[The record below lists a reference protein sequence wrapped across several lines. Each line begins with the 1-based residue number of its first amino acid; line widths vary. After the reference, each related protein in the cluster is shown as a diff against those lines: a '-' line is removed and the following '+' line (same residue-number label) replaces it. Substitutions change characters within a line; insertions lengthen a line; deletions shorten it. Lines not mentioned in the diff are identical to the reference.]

1 MDNAQLTP
9 ADESRRRM
17 AERIAEAAA
26 HLPTTCTKYEFVNAL
41 AALDP
46 ALLENVRAA
55 YAANTDL
62 QFFWNTVQELDRDN
76 ADFQRFA
83 ALLDATDA
91 QLDEIFRKVKEMR

>member
-46 ALLENVRAA
+46 ALLEAVRAA

-62 QFFWNTVQELDRDN
+62 QFFWNTVQELDRNN

-83 ALLDATDA
+83 ASLRATEE

>member
-17 AERIAEAAA
+17 AERTAEAAA
-26 HLPTTCTKYEFVNAL
+26 HLPTTRTKYEFVNAL

-62 QFFWNTVQELDRDN
+62 QFYWNTVQELDRNN

-83 ALLDATDA
+83 AVLEATEE
-91 QLDEIFRKVKEMR
+91 QLDEIFRKVKGMR